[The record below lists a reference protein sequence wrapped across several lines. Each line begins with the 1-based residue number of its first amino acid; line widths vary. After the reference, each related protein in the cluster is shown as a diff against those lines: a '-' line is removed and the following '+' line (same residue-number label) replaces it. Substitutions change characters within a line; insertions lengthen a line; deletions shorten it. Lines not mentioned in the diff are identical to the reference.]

1 MAHTPESRAR
11 AYAKMKK
18 ARGEWFAANGPCKK
32 CGSTENLELDHIN
45 PEEKVSH
52 SVWSWTP
59 RRRELEL
66 KKCRVLCRKCHR
78 EKSAAHQQV
87 GRVVQKLRKLTD
99 KQVLKAVLWRQ
110 SGMTVRK
117 IAAKMDVC
125 HVTIVR
131 LTNAAMSGKDF
142 HHRGSLLGS

>member
-11 AYAKMKK
+11 AYAKMRK
-18 ARGEWFAANGPCKK
+18 AREEWFAVNGPCQK
-32 CGSTENLELDHIN
+32 CGSGDNLELDHIN

-52 SVWSWTP
+52 SVWSWAP

-66 KKCRVLCRKCHR
+66 KKCQVLCRKCHR
-78 EKSAAHQQV
+78 EKTSARQDI
-87 GRVVQKLRKLTD
+87 GRIVQKLRKLSD

-110 SGMTVRK
+110 AGMRTRQ
-117 IAAKMDVC
+117 IAAKMGVC

-131 LTNAAMSGKDF
+131 LTNAAMQGKDF
-142 HHRGSLLGS
+142 HHRGILLGS

>member
-1 MAHTPESRAR
+1 MPHTAETRAR

-18 ARGEWFAANGPCKK
+18 ARENWFAANGPCQK
-32 CGSTENLELDHIN
+32 CGSEQNLELDHVN
-45 PEEKVSH
+45 PKEKVSH
-52 SVWSWTP
+52 SVWSWSP

-66 KKCRVLCRKCHR
+66 GKCQVLCRKCHR
-78 EKSAAHQQV
+78 AKTARDQN
-87 GRVVQKLRKLTD
+87 GRVVQKLRKLSD

-110 SGMTVRK
+110 AGMRVRA
-117 IAAKMDVC
+117 IAAKMGVC